1 MKTPARNPLIVN
13 FAFYPYFIVYISQVP
28 KESIATAIAM
38 EWDAQ
43 CDVNTGI
50 QPVTMPYMTLA
61 STAIDQVA
69 LNRDTAISTCMKY
82 LATDTA
88 LFYTTEEDRIL
99 LRKQRTHFAP
109 LTRWLKDT
117 FDIPLLTTNAM
128 TKKITHPSVAVQ
140 RMEAILNSLVTSFVN
155 VRVFL

>member
-1 MKTPARNPLIVN
+1 
-13 FAFYPYFIVYISQVP
+13 
-28 KESIATAIAM
+28 M

-43 CDVNTGI
+43 CDVKTGI

-69 LNRDTAISTCMKY
+69 LNRATAISTCMKY

-109 LTRWLKDT
+109 LTRWLKDS

-128 TKKITHPSVAVQ
+128 TRKIAHPSVAVQ
-140 RMEAILNSLVTSFVN
+140 RVEAILNST
-155 VRVFL
+155 VRQLLPMWMFSCTL